1 MSRHGVEL
9 HGSDLVLRENGK
21 QGRHLVLA
29 VPKGYLVHGT
39 SSYAIHFLL
48 ESFA

>member
-1 MSRHGVEL
+1 MEL

-39 SSYAIHFLL
+39 SSDAIHLLL